1 MTATTDKSEPV
12 GQGRG
17 EDMQTRLGRLLDEV
31 EAMPAGQPDAAQEQT
46 EAEQGAPAAGNP
58 LGGLL
63 SNPELTAALPQLM
76 GALGPRC
83 GTSARRAAG
92 MPVRLPGNR
101 RPTAIRRC
109 SVRSSPYLSPERRQA
124 AETALELLGIQDA
137 LAGMGLSLPSLAGS
151 RPAGEV
157 RRDVQPHSPPT
168 APVSGR
174 AQLPSARHAAAQL
187 QR

>member
-46 EAEQGAPAAGNP
+46 EAEQEQTEAEQGAPAAGNP

-63 SNPELTAALPQLM
+63 SNPELLAALPQLM
-76 GALGPRC
+76 GALGPLMRNF
-83 GTSARRAAG
+83 GAARSGGAGAPARKSPPDRHTALLRA
-92 MPVRLPGNR
+92 LQ
-101 RPTAIRRC
+101 
-109 SVRSSPYLSPERRQA
+109 PYLSPERRQA
-124 AETALELLGIQDA
+124 AETALELLGIWDA

-151 RPAGEV
+151 RPAGGGE
-157 RRDVQPHSPPT
+157 
-168 APVSGR
+168 A
-174 AQLPSARHAAAQL
+174 
-187 QR
+187 

>member
-17 EDMQTRLGRLLDEV
+17 EDMQARLGRLLDEV

-63 SNPELTAALPQLM
+63 SNPELLAALPQLM
-76 GALGPRC
+76 GALGPLMRNF
-83 GTSARRAAG
+83 GAARSGDAGAPARKSPPDRHTALLRA
-92 MPVRLPGNR
+92 LQ
-101 RPTAIRRC
+101 
-109 SVRSSPYLSPERRQA
+109 PYLSPERRQA
-124 AETALELLGIQDA
+124 AETALELLGIWDA

-151 RPAGEV
+151 RPAGGGE
-157 RRDVQPHSPPT
+157 
-168 APVSGR
+168 A
-174 AQLPSARHAAAQL
+174 
-187 QR
+187 

>member
-31 EAMPAGQPDAAQEQT
+31 EAMPAGQPDAAQEQA

-63 SNPELTAALPQLM
+63 SNPELLAALPQLM
-76 GALGPRC
+76 GALGPLM
-83 GTSARRAAG
+83 ARSGDAGAPARKSPPDRHTALLRA
-92 MPVRLPGNR
+92 LQ
-101 RPTAIRRC
+101 
-109 SVRSSPYLSPERRQA
+109 PYLSPERRQA
-124 AETALELLGIQDA
+124 AETALELLGIWDA

-151 RPAGEV
+151 HPVGGGE
-157 RRDVQPHSPPT
+157 
-168 APVSGR
+168 A
-174 AQLPSARHAAAQL
+174 
-187 QR
+187 